1 MIHSLDCGWKVCI
14 CWNIFKF
21 WILLNVKFRSKNSL
35 FVWVENFKVEISCD
49 LNKSHEYLKS
59 TTRPGLYNDIIDLF
73 TDVYFDSPNTEQIN
87 LMAEVGTGIFSFFY
101 FF

>member
-1 MIHSLDCGWKVCI
+1 M
-14 CWNIFKF
+14 
-21 WILLNVKFRSKNSL
+21 
-35 FVWVENFKVEISCD
+35 ENFRVEISCN

-87 LMAEVGTGIFSFFY
+87 LMAEVGTGIKIYIMALTIFF
-101 FF
+101 